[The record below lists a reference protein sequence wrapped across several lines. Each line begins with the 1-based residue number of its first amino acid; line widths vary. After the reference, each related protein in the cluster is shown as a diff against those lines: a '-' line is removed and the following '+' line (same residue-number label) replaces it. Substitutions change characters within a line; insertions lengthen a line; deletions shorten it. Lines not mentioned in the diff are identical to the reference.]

1 MEVLF
6 LVGLRVRSLTDS
18 PCYVIQHPLKFE
30 LKS

>member
-6 LVGLRVRSLTDS
+6 LVDQRSLTDS
-18 PCYVIQHPLKFE
+18 PCSIIQHPLEFK